1 MPIAISIREPING
14 VIMKIREMNLRLG
27 KLVTATSLS
36 LIAIAPMP
44 SLSAMLTFDDIS
56 LEPEFA
62 PIPNGYGGF
71 NWSNMYYL
79 NSTPS
84 IYEDSGYARG
94 TVSGNYVA
102 FNAFANPGDVLAISS
117 GDTFDFNSTYLTAA
131 WNHDLNI
138 NVQGYL
144 NGSLVYNQTVVVSDD
159 APTLFNFNYLG
170 IDQLKFVSF
179 GGTDAGTPGGGEHF
193 VMDNFTY
200 NAQAVPEP
208 ATIGLMG
215 LGLLGFVLTRRKRG
229 SLA

>member
-1 MPIAISIREPING
+1 
-14 VIMKIREMNLRLG
+14 MKIREMNLRLG

-44 SLSAMLTFDDIS
+44 SLSATLTFDDIS
-56 LEPEFA
+56 LGSEA

-79 NSTPS
+79 NSASYS
-84 IYEDSGYARG
+84 IQNSGYVRG
-94 TVSGNYVA
+94 TVSGDYVA

-159 APTLFNFNYLG
+159 ASTLFNFNYLG